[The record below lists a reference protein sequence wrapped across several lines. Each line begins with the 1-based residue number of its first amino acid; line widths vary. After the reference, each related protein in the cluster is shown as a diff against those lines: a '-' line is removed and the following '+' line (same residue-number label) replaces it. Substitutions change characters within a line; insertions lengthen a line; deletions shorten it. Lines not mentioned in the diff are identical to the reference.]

1 MPIFSLFFTIFAAL
15 TIHPHYYHCNGNT
28 LLFFQNALLG
38 VLFVSIA
45 AGIIGTYVV
54 SRRMVFITGGITH
67 ACFGGLGLGFFLGI
81 NPIAMAAVFAIAAAT
96 GVEWMSTRQ
105 NVRQDSA
112 IGVIWALGMALGTLF
127 IFLSPGYV
135 PELTSFLFGN
145 VLTITSTD
153 IILFAAYLVVLLAFF
168 AVFYPQILLC
178 AFDPDFAA
186 TRRLKV
192 STINLAMTIM
202 IAICIVLTIRL
213 IGIMLL
219 LSLLTMPQM
228 IAEMFTNRFHHMM
241 IISSLVSIACSV
253 LGIFC
258 SYWIAVPASATIVL
272 TLVAA
277 YAMARIIRIIKAS

>member
-1 MPIFSLFFTIFAAL
+1 MEILS
-15 TIHPHYYHCNGNT
+15 YS
-28 LLFFQNALLG
+28 FFQNALLG

-67 ACFGGLGLGFFLGI
+67 VCFGGLGLGFFLGI

-186 TRRLKV
+186 TRRLRV
-192 STINLAMTIM
+192 SAINLAMTIM

-277 YAMARIIRIIKAS
+277 YAVARIIRIIKAS

>member
-1 MPIFSLFFTIFAAL
+1 MEILSYSFFK
-15 TIHPHYYHCNGNT
+15 
-28 LLFFQNALLG
+28 NALLG

-186 TRRLKV
+186 TRRLRV
-192 STINLAMTIM
+192 SAINLAMTIM

-219 LSLLTMPQM
+219 MSLLTMPQM

-277 YAMARIIRIIKAS
+277 YAVARIIRIIKAS

>member
-1 MPIFSLFFTIFAAL
+1 MEILS
-15 TIHPHYYHCNGNT
+15 YS
-28 LLFFQNALLG
+28 FFQNALLG

-192 STINLAMTIM
+192 SVINLAMTLM

-219 LSLLTMPQM
+219 MSLLTMPQM

-277 YAMARIIRIIKAS
+277 YAVARIIRIIKAS

>member
-1 MPIFSLFFTIFAAL
+1 MEILS
-15 TIHPHYYHCNGNT
+15 YS
-28 LLFFQNALLG
+28 FFQNALLG

-192 STINLAMTIM
+192 SAINLAMTIM

-277 YAMARIIRIIKAS
+277 YAVARIIRIIKAS

>member
-1 MPIFSLFFTIFAAL
+1 MEILS
-15 TIHPHYYHCNGNT
+15 YS
-28 LLFFQNALLG
+28 FFQNALLG

-127 IFLSPGYV
+127 IFMSPGYV

-145 VLTITSTD
+145 VLTITTTD
-153 IILFAAYLVVLLAFF
+153 IILFAAYLEALLAFF
-168 AVFYPQILLC
+168 AVFYPQIVLC

-192 STINLAMTIM
+192 SVINLTMTIM
-202 IAICIVLTIRL
+202 IALCIVLTIRL

-228 IAEMFTNRFHHMM
+228 IAELFTNRFHHMM
-241 IISSLVSIACSV
+241 IISSLVSIVCSV

-272 TLVAA
+272 TLVVA
-277 YAMARIIRIIKAS
+277 YAVARIIRKTKAL

>member
-1 MPIFSLFFTIFAAL
+1 MEILS
-15 TIHPHYYHCNGNT
+15 YS
-28 LLFFQNALLG
+28 FFQNALLG

-186 TRRLKV
+186 TRRLRV
-192 STINLAMTIM
+192 SAINLAITIM

-277 YAMARIIRIIKAS
+277 YAVARIIRIIKAS

>member
-1 MPIFSLFFTIFAAL
+1 MEILS
-15 TIHPHYYHCNGNT
+15 YS
-28 LLFFQNALLG
+28 FFQNALLG

-96 GVEWMSTRQ
+96 GVEWMATRQ

-186 TRRLKV
+186 TRRLRV
-192 STINLAMTIM
+192 SAINLAMTIM

-219 LSLLTMPQM
+219 MSLLTMPQM

-241 IISSLVSIACSV
+241 IISSLVSIVCSV

-272 TLVAA
+272 TLVVA
-277 YAMARIIRIIKAS
+277 YAVAHIIRTIKAL

>member
-1 MPIFSLFFTIFAAL
+1 MEILS
-15 TIHPHYYHCNGNT
+15 YS
-28 LLFFQNALLG
+28 FFQNALLG

-153 IILFAAYLVVLLAFF
+153 IILFATYLVVLLVFF

-186 TRRLKV
+186 TRRLRV
-192 STINLAMTIM
+192 SAINLAMTIM

-219 LSLLTMPQM
+219 MSLLTMPQM

-277 YAMARIIRIIKAS
+277 YAVARIIRIIKAS

>member
-1 MPIFSLFFTIFAAL
+1 MEILS
-15 TIHPHYYHCNGNT
+15 YS
-28 LLFFQNALLG
+28 FFQNALLG

-81 NPIAMAAVFAIAAAT
+81 NPIVMAAVFAIAAAT

-186 TRRLKV
+186 TRRLRV
-192 STINLAMTIM
+192 SAINLAMTIM

-219 LSLLTMPQM
+219 MSLLTMPQM

-277 YAMARIIRIIKAS
+277 YAVARIIRIIKAS

>member
-1 MPIFSLFFTIFAAL
+1 MEILS
-15 TIHPHYYHCNGNT
+15 YS
-28 LLFFQNALLG
+28 FFQNALLG

-186 TRRLKV
+186 TRRLRV
-192 STINLAMTIM
+192 SVINLAMTIM

-277 YAMARIIRIIKAS
+277 YAVARIIRIIKAS

>member
-1 MPIFSLFFTIFAAL
+1 MEILS
-15 TIHPHYYHCNGNT
+15 YS
-28 LLFFQNALLG
+28 FFQNALLG

-67 ACFGGLGLGFFLGI
+67 ACFGGLGLGFFLGV
-81 NPIAMAAVFAIAAAT
+81 NPIAVAAVFAIAAAT

-127 IFLSPGYV
+127 IFMSPGYV

-145 VLTITSTD
+145 VLTITTTD

-168 AVFYPQILLC
+168 AVFYPQIVLC

-186 TRRLKV
+186 TRRIKV
-192 STINLAMTIM
+192 SVINLTMTIM
-202 IAICIVLTIRL
+202 IALCIVLTIRL

-228 IAEMFTNRFHHMM
+228 IAELFTNRFHHMM
-241 IISSLVSIACSV
+241 IISSLVSIVCSA

-272 TLVAA
+272 TLVVA
-277 YAMARIIRIIKAS
+277 YAVARIIRKTKAL

>member
-1 MPIFSLFFTIFAAL
+1 MEILS
-15 TIHPHYYHCNGNT
+15 YS
-28 LLFFQNALLG
+28 FFQNALLG

-186 TRRLKV
+186 TRRLRV
-192 STINLAMTIM
+192 SVINLAMTIM

>member
-1 MPIFSLFFTIFAAL
+1 MEILS
-15 TIHPHYYHCNGNT
+15 YS
-28 LLFFQNALLG
+28 FFQNALLG

-96 GVEWMSTRQ
+96 GVEWMATRQ

-186 TRRLKV
+186 TRRLRV
-192 STINLAMTIM
+192 SAINLAMTIM

-277 YAMARIIRIIKAS
+277 YAVARIIRIIKAS

>member
-1 MPIFSLFFTIFAAL
+1 MEILS
-15 TIHPHYYHCNGNT
+15 YS
-28 LLFFQNALLG
+28 FFQNASLG

-186 TRRLKV
+186 TRRLRV
-192 STINLAMTIM
+192 SAINLAMTIM

-277 YAMARIIRIIKAS
+277 YAVARIIRIIKAS

>member
-1 MPIFSLFFTIFAAL
+1 MEILS
-15 TIHPHYYHCNGNT
+15 YS
-28 LLFFQNALLG
+28 FFQNALLG

-186 TRRLKV
+186 TRRLRV
-192 STINLAMTIM
+192 SAINLAMTIM

-258 SYWIAVPASATIVL
+258 SYWIAVPSSATIVL

-277 YAMARIIRIIKAS
+277 YAVARIIRIIKAS

>member
-1 MPIFSLFFTIFAAL
+1 MEILS
-15 TIHPHYYHCNGNT
+15 YS
-28 LLFFQNALLG
+28 FFQNALLG

-153 IILFAAYLVVLLAFF
+153 IILFAAYLVVLLVFF

-186 TRRLKV
+186 TRRLRV
-192 STINLAMTIM
+192 SAINLAMTIM

-219 LSLLTMPQM
+219 MSLLTMPQM

-277 YAMARIIRIIKAS
+277 YAVARIIRIIKAY

>member
-1 MPIFSLFFTIFAAL
+1 MEILS
-15 TIHPHYYHCNGNT
+15 YS
-28 LLFFQNALLG
+28 FFQNALLG

-186 TRRLKV
+186 TRRLRV
-192 STINLAMTIM
+192 SAINLAMTIM

-272 TLVAA
+272 TLVTA
-277 YAMARIIRIIKAS
+277 YAVARIIRIIKAS

>member
-1 MPIFSLFFTIFAAL
+1 MEILS
-15 TIHPHYYHCNGNT
+15 YS
-28 LLFFQNALLG
+28 FFQNALLG

-186 TRRLKV
+186 TRRLRV
-192 STINLAMTIM
+192 SAINLAMTIM
-202 IAICIVLTIRL
+202 IGICIVLTIRL

-219 LSLLTMPQM
+219 LSLLTMPQR

-277 YAMARIIRIIKAS
+277 YAVARIIRIIKAS

>member
-1 MPIFSLFFTIFAAL
+1 MEIRSYSFL
-15 TIHPHYYHCNGNT
+15 
-28 LLFFQNALLG
+28 QNALLG
-38 VLFVSIA
+38 LLFVSIA

-192 STINLAMTIM
+192 SAINLAMTIM

-277 YAMARIIRIIKAS
+277 YAVARIIRIIKAS

>member
-1 MPIFSLFFTIFAAL
+1 MEILS
-15 TIHPHYYHCNGNT
+15 YS
-28 LLFFQNALLG
+28 FFQNALLG

-153 IILFAAYLVVLLAFF
+153 IILFAAYLVVLLVFF

-186 TRRLKV
+186 TRRLRV
-192 STINLAMTIM
+192 SAINLAMTIM

-277 YAMARIIRIIKAS
+277 YAVARIIRIIKAS

>member
-1 MPIFSLFFTIFAAL
+1 MEILS
-15 TIHPHYYHCNGNT
+15 YS
-28 LLFFQNALLG
+28 FFQNALLG

-153 IILFAAYLVVLLAFF
+153 IILFAAYLVVLFAFF

-186 TRRLKV
+186 TRRLRV
-192 STINLAMTIM
+192 SAINLAMTIM

-277 YAMARIIRIIKAS
+277 YAVARIIRIIKAS

>member
-1 MPIFSLFFTIFAAL
+1 MEILS
-15 TIHPHYYHCNGNT
+15 YS
-28 LLFFQNALLG
+28 FFQNALLG

-186 TRRLKV
+186 TRRLRV
-192 STINLAMTIM
+192 SAINLAMTIM

-258 SYWIAVPASATIVL
+258 SYWIAVPASATKVL

-277 YAMARIIRIIKAS
+277 YAVARIIRIIKAS

>member
-1 MPIFSLFFTIFAAL
+1 MEILS
-15 TIHPHYYHCNGNT
+15 YS
-28 LLFFQNALLG
+28 FFQNALLG

-178 AFDPDFAA
+178 AFDPGFAA

-192 STINLAMTIM
+192 SAINLAMTIM

>member
-1 MPIFSLFFTIFAAL
+1 MEILS
-15 TIHPHYYHCNGNT
+15 YS
-28 LLFFQNALLG
+28 FFQNALLG

-186 TRRLKV
+186 TRRLRV
-192 STINLAMTIM
+192 SAINLAMTII

-272 TLVAA
+272 TLVVA

>member
-1 MPIFSLFFTIFAAL
+1 MEILS
-15 TIHPHYYHCNGNT
+15 YS
-28 LLFFQNALLG
+28 FFQNALLG

-96 GVEWMSTRQ
+96 GVESMSTRQ

-192 STINLAMTIM
+192 SVINLAMTIM

-219 LSLLTMPQM
+219 MSLLTMPQM

-277 YAMARIIRIIKAS
+277 YAMARIIRIIKAF

>member
-1 MPIFSLFFTIFAAL
+1 MEILS
-15 TIHPHYYHCNGNT
+15 YS
-28 LLFFQNALLG
+28 FFQNALLG

-192 STINLAMTIM
+192 SAINLAMTIM

-219 LSLLTMPQM
+219 MSLLTMPQM

>member
-1 MPIFSLFFTIFAAL
+1 MEILS
-15 TIHPHYYHCNGNT
+15 YS
-28 LLFFQNALLG
+28 FFQNALLG

-96 GVEWMSTRQ
+96 GVEWMATRQ

-186 TRRLKV
+186 TRRLRV
-192 STINLAMTIM
+192 SAINLAMTIM

-219 LSLLTMPQM
+219 MSLLTMPQM

-272 TLVAA
+272 TLVVA
-277 YAMARIIRIIKAS
+277 YAVARVIRTIKAL

>member
-1 MPIFSLFFTIFAAL
+1 MEILS
-15 TIHPHYYHCNGNT
+15 YS
-28 LLFFQNALLG
+28 FFQNALLG

-153 IILFAAYLVVLLAFF
+153 IILFATYLVVLLAFF

-186 TRRLKV
+186 TRRLRV
-192 STINLAMTIM
+192 SAINLAMTIM

-219 LSLLTMPQM
+219 MSLLTMPQM

-277 YAMARIIRIIKAS
+277 YAVARIIRIIKAS

>member
-1 MPIFSLFFTIFAAL
+1 MEILS
-15 TIHPHYYHCNGNT
+15 YS
-28 LLFFQNALLG
+28 FFQNALLG

-186 TRRLKV
+186 TRRLRV
-192 STINLAMTIM
+192 SAINLAMTIM

-219 LSLLTMPQM
+219 LSLLTLPQM

-272 TLVAA
+272 TLVTA
-277 YAMARIIRIIKAS
+277 YAVARIIRIIKAS

>member
-1 MPIFSLFFTIFAAL
+1 MEILS
-15 TIHPHYYHCNGNT
+15 YS
-28 LLFFQNALLG
+28 FFQNALLG

-186 TRRLKV
+186 TRRLRV
-192 STINLAMTIM
+192 SAINLAMTIM

-277 YAMARIIRIIKAS
+277 YAVARVIRTIKAI

>member
-1 MPIFSLFFTIFAAL
+1 MEILS
-15 TIHPHYYHCNGNT
+15 YS
-28 LLFFQNALLG
+28 FFQNALLG

-192 STINLAMTIM
+192 SVINLAMTIM

-219 LSLLTMPQM
+219 MTLLTMPQM

-277 YAMARIIRIIKAS
+277 YAVARIIRIIKAS